1 MNDHK
6 NVIETLKTGD
16 LIRHGR
22 MSLGMTQSELA
33 AYLTKRSPVFKGVD
47 TVTISR
53 WEAARVYPS
62 TRRLIA
68 FAKILY
74 PQHAH
79 PTLRHMVSDR
89 PRGSIEC
96 PLDKINTFA
105 PHPYLI
111 GEAQRALV
119 VSKDPARLTR
129 GSQRYIDPY
138 FEKLSDSQSNH
149 TLSLQVLDP
158 NTQEIFGHILATLN
172 AEDYDKPTLVVTSIY
187 AGSTRIFEYLLGQ
200 FFRFAVQKDA
210 VNISIIASNAQDRSL
225 AKRMGMIQTRTAFPS
240 AIGDIA
246 KERQAE
252 SYTGDYYETLAH
264 PDFVGLFASDTA
276 PYPEAVQES
285 EASEAQSSKRVG

>member
-1 MNDHK
+1 MSTETDM
-6 NVIETLKTGD
+6 IETLKTGD

-33 AYLTKRSPVFKGVD
+33 QYLTKRSAVFRGVD

-53 WEAARVYPS
+53 WEAGRVYPS

-74 PQHAH
+74 PQHAR

-96 PLDKINTFA
+96 PIDKINTFA

-119 VSKDPARLTR
+119 VSKETSRLTT
-129 GSQRYIDPY
+129 GSQRCIDPY
-138 FEKLSDSQSNH
+138 FEKLGSKQS
-149 TLSLQVLDP
+149 TDKLSLHVVDP

-172 AEDYDKPTLVVTSIY
+172 TEDYDKPTLVITSIY
-187 AGSTRIFEYLLGQ
+187 AGSNRIFEYLLGQ

-210 VNISIIASNAQDRSL
+210 ENISIVASNSQDRSL

-240 AIGDIA
+240 VIGDIA

-252 SYTGDYYETLAH
+252 SYVGDYYETLAH

-276 PYPEAVQES
+276 PCPEATQES
-285 EASEAQSSKRVG
+285 EASEELSTKRVG

>member
-1 MNDHK
+1 MSDQTNI
-6 NVIETLKTGD
+6 IEILKTSD

-22 MSLGMTQSELA
+22 MSLGMTQSEIA
-33 AYLTKRSPVFKGVD
+33 TYLTTRSPVFKGVD

-53 WEAARVYPS
+53 WEAGRVYPS

-74 PQHAH
+74 PQHAR

-96 PLDKINTFA
+96 PIDKINPFA

-111 GEAQRALV
+111 GEAQRALI
-119 VSKDPARLTR
+119 VSKETARLTK
-129 GSQRYIDPY
+129 GSQRCIDPY
-138 FEKLSDSQSNH
+138 FEKLSDSQSNNI
-149 TLSLQVLDP
+149 LALQVLDP

-172 AEDYDKPTLVVTSIY
+172 AEDYDRPTLVITSIY
-187 AGSTRIFEYLLGQ
+187 AGSGRIFEYLLAQ
-200 FFRFAVQKDA
+200 FFRFAVQKDS
-210 VNISIIASNAQDRSL
+210 VNISIVASNAQDRSL
-225 AKRMGMIQTRTAFPS
+225 AKRMGMIKTRTGFPT
-240 AIGDIA
+240 AIFDIA

-252 SYTGDYYETLAH
+252 IYVGDYYETLAH

-276 PYPEAVQES
+276 PYPQAVQES
-285 EASEAQSSKRVG
+285 EASEAQGSKRVG

>member
-1 MNDHK
+1 MSDQTNIIK
-6 NVIETLKTGD
+6 TLKTSD

-22 MSLGMTQSELA
+22 MSLGMTQSEIA
-33 AYLTKRSPVFKGVD
+33 TYLTTRSPVFKGVD

-53 WEAARVYPS
+53 WEAGRVYPS

-74 PQHAH
+74 PQHAR

-96 PLDKINTFA
+96 PIDKINPFA

-111 GEAQRALV
+111 GEAQRALI
-119 VSKDPARLTR
+119 VSKETARLTK
-129 GSQRYIDPY
+129 GSQRCIDPY
-138 FEKLSDSQSNH
+138 FEKLSDSQSNNI
-149 TLSLQVLDP
+149 LALQVLDP

-172 AEDYDKPTLVVTSIY
+172 AEDYDRPTLVITSIY
-187 AGSTRIFEYLLGQ
+187 AGSGRIFEYLLAQ
-200 FFRFAVQKDA
+200 FFRFAVQKDS
-210 VNISIIASNAQDRSL
+210 VNISIVASNAQDRSL
-225 AKRMGMIQTRTAFPS
+225 AKRMGMIKTRTGFPT
-240 AIGDIA
+240 AIFDIA

-252 SYTGDYYETLAH
+252 IYVGDYYETLAH

-276 PYPEAVQES
+276 PYPQAVQES
-285 EASEAQSSKRVG
+285 EASEAQGSKRVG

>member
-1 MNDHK
+1 MPKQSDM
-6 NVIETLKTGD
+6 IEALKTGD

-33 AYLTKRSPVFKGVD
+33 QYLTGRSRVFRGVD

-53 WEAARVYPS
+53 WEAGRVYPS

-74 PQHAH
+74 PQHAR

-89 PRGSIEC
+89 PRGSVEC
-96 PLDKINTFA
+96 PIDKINTFA

-119 VSKDPARLTR
+119 VSKETSRLTT
-129 GSQRYIDPY
+129 GSQRCIDPY
-138 FEKLSDSQSNH
+138 FEKLGSALSTDK
-149 TLSLQVLDP
+149 LSLHVVDP

-172 AEDYDKPTLVVTSIY
+172 TEDYDKPTVVITSVY
-187 AGSTRIFEYLLGQ
+187 AGSNRIFEYLLAQ

-210 VNISIIASNAQDRSL
+210 ANISIVASNNQDRSL
-225 AKRMGMIQTRTAFPS
+225 AKRMGMIQTRTTFP
-240 AIGDIA
+240 AVIGDIA

-252 SYTGDYYETLAH
+252 SYVGDYYETLAH

-276 PYPEAVQES
+276 PYPEARQEP
-285 EASEAQSSKRVG
+285 EASEQLSTQRVG

>member
-1 MNDHK
+1 MSTETDM
-6 NVIETLKTGD
+6 IETLKTGD

-33 AYLTKRSPVFKGVD
+33 QYLTKRSAVFRGVD

-53 WEAARVYPS
+53 WEAGRVYPS

-74 PQHAH
+74 PQHAR

-96 PLDKINTFA
+96 PIDKINTFA

-119 VSKDPARLTR
+119 VSKETSRLTT
-129 GSQRYIDPY
+129 GSQRCIDPY
-138 FEKLSDSQSNH
+138 FEKLGSKQS
-149 TLSLQVLDP
+149 TDKLSLHVVDP

-172 AEDYDKPTLVVTSIY
+172 TEDYDKPTLVITSIY
-187 AGSTRIFEYLLGQ
+187 AGSNRIFEYLLGQ

-210 VNISIIASNAQDRSL
+210 ENISIVASNSQDRSL

-240 AIGDIA
+240 VIGDIA

-252 SYTGDYYETLAH
+252 SYVGDYYETLAH

-276 PYPEAVQES
+276 PYPEATQES
-285 EASEAQSSKRVG
+285 EASEELSTKRVG

>member
-1 MNDHK
+1 MPEQSEM
-6 NVIETLKTGD
+6 IETLKTGE

-33 AYLTKRSPVFKGVD
+33 QYLTSRSPVFRGVD

-53 WEAARVYPS
+53 WEAGRVYPS

-74 PQHAH
+74 PQHAR
-79 PTLRHMVSDR
+79 PTLRHMVADR

-96 PLDKINTFA
+96 PIDKINTFA

-111 GEAQRALV
+111 GETQRALV
-119 VSKDPARLTR
+119 VSEDTSRLTT
-129 GSQRYIDPY
+129 GSQRCIDPY
-138 FEKLSDSQSNH
+138 FEKLGGTQADDK
-149 TLSLQVLDP
+149 LSIHVLDP

-172 AEDYDKPTLVVTSIY
+172 TEDYDKPTVVITSVY
-187 AGSTRIFEYLLGQ
+187 AGSDRIFEYLMGQ
-200 FFRFAVQKDA
+200 FFRFAVQQNA
-210 VNISIIASNAQDRSL
+210 THISIVASNAQDRSL
-225 AKRMGMIQTRTAFPS
+225 AKRMGMIQTRTAFPQV
-240 AIGDIA
+240 IHDIA

-252 SYTGDYYETLAH
+252 SYVGDYYETLAH

-276 PYPEAVQES
+276 PYPEAAKETES
-285 EASEAQSSKRVG
+285 AEEIGTKRTG

>member
-1 MNDHK
+1 MSTETDM
-6 NVIETLKTGD
+6 IETLKTGD

-33 AYLTKRSPVFKGVD
+33 QYLTKRSQVFRGVD

-53 WEAARVYPS
+53 WEAGRVYPS

-74 PQHAH
+74 PQHAR

-96 PLDKINTFA
+96 PIDKINTFA

-119 VSKDPARLTR
+119 VSKETSRLTT
-129 GSQRYIDPY
+129 GSQRCIDPY
-138 FEKLSDSQSNH
+138 FEKLGSQEPGDRLALN
-149 TLSLQVLDP
+149 VLDP
-158 NTQEIFGHILATLN
+158 STQEIFGHILATLN
-172 AEDYDKPTLVVTSIY
+172 AKDYDKPTLVITSIY
-187 AGSTRIFEYLLGQ
+187 AGSDRIFEYLLGQ

-210 VNISIIASNAQDRSL
+210 VNISLLASNTQDRSL
-225 AKRMGMIQTRTAFPS
+225 AKRMGMIQTRAALPS
-240 AIGDIA
+240 AIIDIA
-246 KERQAE
+246 RERQAE
-252 SYTGDYYETLAH
+252 SYVGDYYETLAH

-276 PYPEAVQES
+276 PYPEAAQES
-285 EASEAQSSKRVG
+285 VASEELSTKRVG